1 MAGAVAARAV
11 TALVLNKV
19 VALFYGPMGITLLAN
34 LQNLLSIV
42 VQIPNDGVNRGT
54 INIFQ
59 FAAPE
64 EKYVILKKVLLYNFL
79 LTIITTSLILIAHEY
94 FWEKFYPVTAG
105 ISLPLVF
112 TLTIFF
118 IVGFYTLISVFQA
131 DRRYFRYA
139 VITAISSFLL
149 LSTGAIT
156 AFFFELKHFLSIY
169 LIGQALAFVVVFLFF
184 TKDYSYLKKIKLSK
198 SQLDISK
205 PILQFII
212 MAVSVWLFSFIL
224 DFIVRNYAISTFGYE
239 ATGQWQAVVKLS
251 DQLKSVF
258 IATAGAVFFTEISAR
273 ISDSLSLKK
282 YISKTLTIILPLIFI
297 ALLTIYL
304 LRIPILTILYSS
316 DFIPSEKFMLYQLA
330 GDFFAMSSYFFIYI
344 IMAQR
349 KAITFITFQAVSGAA
364 YLFLIYFLIPFY
376 GLEAMVM
383 AHFIRYI
390 LFLVLVVFYSR
401 RLMTHE

>member
-1 MAGAVAARAV
+1 MLGAVTARAI

-19 VALFYGPMGITLLAN
+19 VALFYGPIGITLLAH

-64 EKYVILKKVLLYNFL
+64 EKYEILKKVLLYNFL
-79 LTIITTSLILIAHEY
+79 LTGITTAFILVAHEY
-94 FWEKFYPVTAG
+94 FWEKFYPITSDV
-105 ISLPLVF
+105 SLPLVF
-112 TLTIFF
+112 ALTIFF
-118 IVGFYTLISVFQA
+118 IVGHYTFITVFQA

-139 VITAISSFLL
+139 VITAFSSLVLL
-149 LSTGAIT
+149 FAGAIT
-156 AFFFELKHFLSIY
+156 AYFFELKYFLAIY
-169 LIGQALAFVVVFLFF
+169 LVGQALAFVVVLLFF
-184 TKDYSYLKKIKLSK
+184 LKDYSFLRRIKTSNIK
-198 SQLDISK
+198 LDISK
-205 PILQFII
+205 PIFQFII
-212 MAVSVWLFSFIL
+212 MAVSVWLFSYIF

-273 ISDSLSLKK
+273 ISNSQSLKK
-282 YISKTLTIILPLIFI
+282 YVSKTITLILPLVLIV
-297 ALLTIYL
+297 LLSIYL

-316 DFIPSEKFMLYQLA
+316 DFIAAEQFVLYQLA

-349 KAITFITFQAVSGAA
+349 KTLTFISFQAASGAI
-364 YLFLIYFLIPFY
+364 YLFFIYYLIPIY
-376 GLEAMVM
+376 DLQAIVI

-390 LFLVLVVFYSR
+390 FFLVMVVYYSR
-401 RLMTHE
+401 KLIS